1 MKEVLKYVI
10 YSMKKAL
17 VSRNKTLKA
26 LAIEYLAL
34 QPNLSAAELSDKLS
48 IPTRTLTR
56 WRSNPDFG
64 EAVYKRAM
72 VEFGLELPAVLKAAV
87 KEAKAGNVQAQRLVL
102 EHSGKLVKNNVNV
115 IVSPWEMFINEKEKE
130 QKEIKEVD
138 FQEIPTDITANDVKL
153 EQIKPNPRGRIKK
166 EKEKLDNQSF
176 KEIQK
181 EVSRH
186 KRNLKQKEWYNWRK
200 RAKKIG
206 IEPLKGRRPTPA
218 QRKEWENKIIAAE
231 KLSNSN

>member
-1 MKEVLKYVI
+1 ME
-10 YSMKKAL
+10 KAL
-17 VSRNKTLKA
+17 VSKNKTLKA

-34 QPNLSAAELSDKLS
+34 QPNISAVELSEKLN
-48 IPTRTLTR
+48 IPKRTLTR

-72 VEFGLELPAVLKAAV
+72 VEFGLELPSVLKAAV

-115 IVSPWEMFINEKEKE
+115 IISPWEMFINEKEAKNE
-130 QKEIKEVD
+130 EVTETD
-138 FQEIPTDITANDVKL
+138 FQEIPTEIKSTDVKF
-153 EQIKPNPRGRIKK
+153 EEVNPNARGRIKK
-166 EKEKLDNQSF
+166 EKKKLDNQSF
-176 KEIQK
+176 QEIQK

-200 RAKKIG
+200 RVKAIG
-206 IEPLKGRRPTPA
+206 VEPLKGRRPTPA
-218 QRKEWENKIIAAE
+218 QRQEWENKIIAAE
-231 KLSNSN
+231 KLSDTK

>member
-1 MKEVLKYVI
+1 MSE
-10 YSMKKAL
+10 KAL
-17 VSRNKTLKA
+17 IDKNKTLKA

-34 QPNLSAAELSDKLS
+34 QPNISVTEVSEKLG
-48 IPTRTLTR
+48 IPRRTLTH

-115 IVSPWEMFINEKEKE
+115 IISPWEMFINEKEKE
-130 QKEIKEVD
+130 DKEITEAD
-138 FQEIPTDITANDVKL
+138 FQEIPTDIKSEDIKL
-153 EQIKPNPRGRIKK
+153 ENANPKGRIKE
-166 EKEKLDNQSF
+166 EKKKLDNQSF

-181 EVSRH
+181 EVSKH

-200 RAKKIG
+200 RAKAVG
-206 IEPLKGRRPTPA
+206 VEPLKSKRPTPA
-218 QRKEWENKIIAAE
+218 QRKEWEELIIAKE
-231 KLSNSN
+231 KLSNPE

>member
-1 MKEVLKYVI
+1 ME
-10 YSMKKAL
+10 KAL
-17 VSRNKTLKA
+17 VSKNKTLKA

-34 QPNLSAAELSDKLS
+34 QPNISAVELSEKLN
-48 IPTRTLTR
+48 IPKRTLTR

-72 VEFGLELPAVLKAAV
+72 VEFGLELPSVLKAAV

-115 IVSPWEMFINEKEKE
+115 IISPWEMFINEKEKE
-130 QKEIKEVD
+130 DKEITEAD
-138 FQEIPTDITANDVKL
+138 FQEIPTEINSKDIKL
-153 EQIKPNPRGRIKK
+153 EENNANPRGRIKK
-166 EKEKLDNQSF
+166 EKKKLDNQSF

-181 EVSRH
+181 EVSKH

-200 RAKKIG
+200 RAKAVG
-206 IEPLKGRRPTPA
+206 IEPLKGRRPTPN
-218 QRKEWENKIIAAE
+218 QRKEWENKVIAAE